1 MRERGRVEDWASC
14 TPSSHLFPSLFFI
27 PTTRIRR
34 GENTYVHGGEN
45 ALGRYCEFYG
55 FRITL
60 PLTPYTH
67 IHMNT
72 ITQARYFSLRS
83 VSRRPRTPP
92 PNHPCRLRWLQFRTR
107 IRFTCT
113 VCGPQDHK
121 FNRRIFQEPGGSWIF
136 GSDSLGNIGHN
147 QPITLIT

>member
-1 MRERGRVEDWASC
+1 
-14 TPSSHLFPSLFFI
+14 
-27 PTTRIRR
+27 
-34 GENTYVHGGEN
+34 
-45 ALGRYCEFYG
+45 
-55 FRITL
+55 
-60 PLTPYTH
+60 
-67 IHMNT
+67 MNT
-72 ITQARYFSLRS
+72 ITQARYLSLRS

-147 QPITLIT
+147 QPITLVSVIKKKKNSKCFDKSLLKWKKTGESFDRHDWKLIQQSLNHWVLEKCESFDIKLVFHHRPNLIAFESR